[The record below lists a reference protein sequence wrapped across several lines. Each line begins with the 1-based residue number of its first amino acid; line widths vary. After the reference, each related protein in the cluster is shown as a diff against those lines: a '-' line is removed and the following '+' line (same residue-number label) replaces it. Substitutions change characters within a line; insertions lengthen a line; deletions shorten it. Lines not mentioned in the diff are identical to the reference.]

1 MDPLW
6 IVAAFIFGAAS
17 SRIGLPPLVGYLIAG
32 FVLNSF
38 GVEGSETLGKIA
50 DAGVTLLL
58 FSIGLKLKLKS
69 LAKPEVLAGATIHM
83 LITVAVFWAGIW
95 ILGKSGIA
103 NFYLLSWQT
112 AILIAFALSFSS
124 TVFAVKVLEEKKEM
138 ASRHAATAIGILIM
152 QDIIAV
158 VFLSVSAGKLPSPWS
173 AVLVM
178 SLFIIRPLLARFM
191 VRCGHG
197 ELLMLF
203 GILMTTAGYSSFEM
217 VELKGDLGALVFG
230 MLLAANP
237 KASELAD
244 RLLGFKD
251 LFLVG
256 FFLNIGISGSPTPA
270 GLVIALLLALVV
282 PFKAALF
289 FGILTRFKLRARTSM
304 LASLSLANYSEFGLI
319 VGSIGVA
326 SGWMNGDWLVIIAIA
341 LSITFILAAPL
352 NSAAHII
359 YARIS
364 GRLKRFETAK
374 RLSEDKP
381 IETGDAEVV
390 IIGMGGVG
398 TSAYDEMRRRYGD
411 VVIGLDFSAETVE
424 QHRKLGRNVV
434 YGDAEDS
441 DFWER
446 VEPAKSRVNLVMLAL
461 PDPKASIFAIRQM
474 RQRGY
479 QDQITASVHYEDE
492 IRILK
497 EEGIDAAYSLYE
509 EAGVGF
515 ADHVC
520 AHMDYCNL
528 KDAGLSS

>member
-6 IVAAFIFGAAS
+6 IVAAFVFGAAS

-50 DAGVTLLL
+50 ESGITLLL
-58 FSIGLKLKLKS
+58 FTIGLKLKLKNLS
-69 LAKPEVLAGATIHM
+69 KPEVWAGATIHM
-83 LITVAVFWAGIW
+83 FITVAVFGAGIW
-95 ILGKSGIA
+95 FLGESGMPH
-103 NFYLLSWQT
+103 FHLLSWQT

-138 ASRHAATAIGILIM
+138 ASRHAAAAIGILIM
-152 QDIIAV
+152 QDIVAV
-158 VFLSVSAGKLPSPWS
+158 VFLAVSAGKLPSPWA
-173 AVLVM
+173 AVLAV
-178 SLFIIRPLLARFM
+178 SLFIIRPLLTRVM
-191 VRCGHG
+191 VGCGHG
-197 ELLMLF
+197 ELLVLF

-217 VELKGDLGALVFG
+217 VELKGDMGALVLG
-230 MLLAANP
+230 MLLATHP

-244 RLLGFKD
+244 RLFDFKD

-256 FFLNIGISGSPTPA
+256 FFLNIGISGSPTLA
-270 GLVIALLLALVV
+270 GFVIALLLVLAM
-282 PFKAALF
+282 PFKTALF

-304 LASLSLANYSEFGLI
+304 LASFSLANYSEFGLI

-326 SGWMNGDWLVIIAIA
+326 SGWMSSDWLVIIAIA

-359 YARIS
+359 YARVS
-364 GRLKRFETAK
+364 GRLKRFETVE
-374 RLSEDKP
+374 RLPEDKP
-381 IETGDAEVV
+381 IKTGDAEVV

-411 VVIGLDFSAETVE
+411 VVIGLDFCAETVE
-424 QHRKLGRNVV
+424 KHQKVGRNVV

-446 VEPAKSRVNLVMLAL
+446 VEPAKSRIDLVMLAL

-474 RQRGY
+474 AQRGY
-479 QDQITASVHYEDE
+479 QGQITASVRYEDE

-520 AHMDYCNL
+520 DHMDYCKL
-528 KDAGLSS
+528 QDAGLNS

>member
-6 IVAAFIFGAAS
+6 VVAAFVFGVAS

-69 LAKPEVLAGATIHM
+69 LAKPEVWGGATIHM
-83 LITVAVFWAGIW
+83 LVTIAVFRAGIW
-95 ILGKSGIA
+95 IFGVSGMPY
-103 NFYLLSWQT
+103 FHLLSWQT

-138 ASRHAATAIGILIM
+138 ASRHAAAAIGILIM

-158 VFLSVSAGKLPSPWS
+158 IFLAASAGKLPSPWA
-173 AVLVM
+173 AVLAM
-178 SLFIIRPLLARFM
+178 SLFIIRPLLTRLM

-203 GILMTTAGYSSFEM
+203 GILMTTAGYISFEM
-217 VELKGDLGALVFG
+217 VDLKGDLGALIFG
-230 MLLAANP
+230 MLLATHP
-237 KASELAD
+237 KASELANG
-244 RLLGFKD
+244 LLGFKD

-270 GLVIALLLALVV
+270 VLVIALLLALAV
-282 PFKAALF
+282 PFKAALY

-326 SGWMNGDWLVIIAIA
+326 SGWMSGDWLVIIAIA

-364 GRLKRFETAK
+364 GRLKRFETAE
-374 RLSEDKP
+374 RLPEDKP

-398 TSAYDEMRRRYGD
+398 TSAYDEMRRRHGD

-474 RQRGY
+474 AQRGY
-479 QDQITASVHYEDE
+479 QGQITASVRYEDE

-528 KDAGLSS
+528 KIVN